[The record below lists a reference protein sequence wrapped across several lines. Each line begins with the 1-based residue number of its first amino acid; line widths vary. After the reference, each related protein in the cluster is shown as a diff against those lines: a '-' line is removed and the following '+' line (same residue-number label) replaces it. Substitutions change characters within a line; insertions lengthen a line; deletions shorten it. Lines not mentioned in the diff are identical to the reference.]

1 MSEILE
7 SIREPIQVVVAYDFS
22 PSAEHALMRA
32 VNAAAEAP
40 HHVLHVV
47 VVLDPQRAVT
57 YETADR
63 TQQMIVERLSEAF
76 ANVPTAA
83 EVQFFVHARIGRAA
97 TEILRLCAE
106 VGADHV
112 LLGSHGGRHRLLGSV
127 SERVMREARC
137 PVTTVREKTYEH
149 VDLLKVQPFEHE
161 RLPHRE
167 PHRYGYGDNR
177 VITRPPEWPIS

>member
-1 MSEILE
+1 MNE
-7 SIREPIQVVVAYDFS
+7 IREPVQVVVAYDFS
-22 PSAEHALMRA
+22 PSSEHALIRA
-32 VNAAAEAP
+32 VAAAAEAP
-40 HHVLHVV
+40 HHVLHVI

-63 TQQMIVERLSEAF
+63 TQQMIVERLTESF
-76 ANVPTAA
+76 ANVPRSA
-83 EVQFFVHARIGRAA
+83 EIQFFVHARIGRAA
-97 TEILRLCAE
+97 TEILRLCVE

-137 PVTTVREKTYEH
+137 PVTTVREKTYET
-149 VDLLKVQPFEHE
+149 VELIKVEPYEHA

-177 VITRPPEWPIS
+177 VITRPAEWPIS